1 VERLLV
7 APGIP
12 PDLSTCLAM
21 LGARALS
28 VVVAVDVLYAA
39 AAGPFSRRL
48 VQKVNYVVLGA

>member
-1 VERLLV
+1 MLV